1 MDSGSRWCFEEC
13 NPTNIKSA
21 LHSLISAI
29 LGHGYIL
36 LAERVH
42 LFIEVGAAF
51 FRRFGGRFELVQLQ
65 RKSTVGSLP
74 LLRAACRRLDQS
86 GCGPALLVLD
96 AANTLGHL
104 CSVLVLLEIRD
115 SKAAAGE
122 KLTKTKADASQGGSA
137 QLCVCAMDF
146 IVVKVGGVACAREP
160 SITYYRAK
168 TVKNASVTCAK

>member
-1 MDSGSRWCFEEC
+1 MVIFFSRR
-13 NPTNIKSA
+13 
-21 LHSLISAI
+21 
-29 LGHGYIL
+29 G
-36 LAERVH
+36 
-42 LFIEVGAAF
+42 FIYSW
-51 FRRFGGRFELVQLQ
+51 RLVQLSSVALVGASSWFNKQ

-137 QLCVCAMDF
+137 QLCVCAKSKPWILLLSKWAGLLVLVSPTSHT
-146 IVVKVGGVACAREP
+146 IVPKPLRMPRSPVQSSAAGP
-160 SITYYRAK
+160 HD
-168 TVKNASVTCAK
+168 

>member
-1 MDSGSRWCFEEC
+1 MVIFFSRR
-13 NPTNIKSA
+13 
-21 LHSLISAI
+21 
-29 LGHGYIL
+29 G
-36 LAERVH
+36 
-42 LFIEVGAAF
+42 FIYSW
-51 FRRFGGRFELVQLQ
+51 RLVQLSSVALVGASSWFNKQ

-74 LLRAACRRLDQS
+74 LLRAACRRLGQS

>member
-1 MDSGSRWCFEEC
+1 MQLSSV
-13 NPTNIKSA
+13 A
-21 LHSLISAI
+21 L
-29 LGHGYIL
+29 
-36 LAERVH
+36 
-42 LFIEVGAAF
+42 VGASSWF
-51 FRRFGGRFELVQLQ
+51 NKQ

-122 KLTKTKADASQGGSA
+122 KLTKTKADASQGGSV
-137 QLCVCAMDF
+137 QLCVCAMDL
-146 IVVKVGGVACAREP
+146 GCQSGRGCLC
-160 SITYYRAK
+160 S
-168 TVKNASVTCAK
+168 